1 MAEKDSDSSQKGVH
15 TDVIR
20 ATSISE
26 VNLNKNLD
34 AK

>member
-1 MAEKDSDSSQKGVH
+1 MAEKDNLSVH
-15 TDVIR
+15 KENIVR
-20 ATSISE
+20 STSIVD

>member
-1 MAEKDSDSSQKGVH
+1 MAEKDYLSVH
-15 TDVIR
+15 KENIVR
-20 ATSISE
+20 STSIVD